1 MSISYERIWKNI
13 KRYSRKYSK
22 VIFLEKVKSKYEL
35 IYRNTLEKYLYF
47 HIIIWKNFFY
57 LKHTIIINLSK

>member
-1 MSISYERIWKNI
+1 MSISYERIQKNI

-35 IYRNTLEKYLYF
+35 IYRNTLEKHLYF
-47 HIIIWKNFFY
+47 HIIIWKKYFLFKTHYYN
-57 LKHTIIINLSK
+57 KSI